1 MAHTIKHYSN
11 ILIDEKETARYL
23 GFGTKMPD
31 AQTQKL
37 ILRAKDELVSD
48 CRVCAMETPVC
59 VSEDGKITFDGFS
72 VTSKSLAKNLLG
84 CEKAVVF
91 GATIGAG
98 CCKKPKSS
106 RPRMQWCC
114 RRSVR
119 RQLKAFATRFAKNW
133 EKRSRGSAP
142 GTATCL

>member
-91 GATIGAG
+91 GATIGAEERDVIVSLG
-98 CCKKPKSS
+98 G
-106 RPRMQWCC
+106 